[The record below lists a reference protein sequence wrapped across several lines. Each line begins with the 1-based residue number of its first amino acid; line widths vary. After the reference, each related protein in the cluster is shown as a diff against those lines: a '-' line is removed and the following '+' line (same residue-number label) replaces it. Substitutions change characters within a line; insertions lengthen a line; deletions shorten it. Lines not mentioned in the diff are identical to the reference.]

1 MNVTFMVPGN
11 TVTCFCL
18 KTPRFCFNETID
30 YRFSDL
36 GNTVLMDIVLRY
48 ITATAINSCN

>member
-1 MNVTFMVPGN
+1 MVPGN

-18 KTPRFCFNETID
+18 KAPCFCFNETID

-36 GNTVLMDIVLRY
+36 ENTVLMDMVLSD
-48 ITATAINSCN
+48 ITTTAINSCD